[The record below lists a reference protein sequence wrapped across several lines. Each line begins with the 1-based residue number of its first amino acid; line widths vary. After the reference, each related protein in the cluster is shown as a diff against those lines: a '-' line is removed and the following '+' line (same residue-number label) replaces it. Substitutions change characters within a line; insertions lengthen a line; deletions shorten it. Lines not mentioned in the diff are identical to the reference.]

1 MAPRA
6 RNPRSLGEVTELIA
20 IILSFLD
27 NRSLA
32 RSARVSRKWSE
43 IALDILWREVD
54 DLHRLFS
61 TLCPF
66 AKPMKKMGEG
76 GRMLQSFKYK
86 RNISKQDWQRFA
98 RYSTR
103 VRRLVFNER
112 SPKYRTK
119 VIDNS
124 VFFLTSQTRP
134 LAGILPNLQTFVWHV
149 HNPDT
154 QLQSM
159 SLMHE
164 CIRAFDVQILPRGS
178 HSTQEIDFIWQIGAR
193 MPNLTHLT
201 LRRRGPVREL
211 EKDICRLHHG
221 GVSRLKD
228 LQEIALTGPDEGGM
242 GDSTDVVGFS
252 PALQDGAFPVLRRLS
267 FSALLPA
274 ATEFIES
281 HSSLPSSLDSTL
293 VELTVDF
300 IICPTV
306 PLTVPAP
313 DMDARPSIATF
324 RPLFACRRITSF
336 EFRWD
341 YPLHLQDDDMEE
353 FSLAWPGL
361 EHLMLNSEAVIEF
374 TSSALTLG
382 ALVPFA
388 NHCPRLRHLGLYLN
402 ADAPPSRMVDQPFR
416 SLQKLSV
423 GASSITAA
431 DAVAL
436 FLSQLCSPICQIV
449 SGLRWPDAYGL
460 ALDNAGIFDERRT
473 MICDFGEERGRVA
486 FLQRET
492 G

>member
-1 MAPRA
+1 M
-6 RNPRSLGEVTELIA
+6 
-20 IILSFLD
+20 
-27 NRSLA
+27 
-32 RSARVSRKWSE
+32 
-43 IALDILWREVD
+43 
-54 DLHRLFS
+54 
-61 TLCPF
+61 
-66 AKPMKKMGEG
+66 
-76 GRMLQSFKYK
+76 
-86 RNISKQDWQRFA
+86 
-98 RYSTR
+98 
-103 VRRLVFNER
+103 
-112 SPKYRTK
+112 
-119 VIDNS
+119 
-124 VFFLTSQTRP
+124 FFLTSQTRP
-134 LAGILPNLQTFVWHV
+134 LAGILPALQTFVWHV

-178 HSTQEIDFIWQIGAR
+178 YSTQEIDFIWQIGAR

-201 LRRRGPVREL
+201 LRRRGPVGEL
-211 EKDICRLHHG
+211 EKDICRLVKDLPKLQIVDIPLCG
-221 GVSRLKD
+221 STNSIMEELSRLAS
-228 LQEIALTGPDEGGM
+228 LQEIALAGPDEGGM
-242 GDSTDVVGFS
+242 GDSTDVMAFS
-252 PALQDGAFPVLRRLS
+252 PSLRDGAFPVLRRMS

-274 ATEFIES
+274 ATGFIES
-281 HSSLPSSLDSTL
+281 PFFPRRLTRLYVHATDVASPDLLQTFFSAVVRRCPRL
-293 VELTVDF
+293 VELAVDF

-306 PLTVPAP
+306 SLTVPAP
-313 DMDARPSIATF
+313 DMDARPSIASF
-324 RPLFACRRITSF
+324 RPLFACQRITSF

-341 YPLHLQDDDMEE
+341 YPLHLKDDDMEE

-361 EHLMLNSEAVIEF
+361 EHLMLNSETVIEF

-388 NHCPRLRHLGLYLN
+388 NHCPHLRHLGLYLN
-402 ADAPPSRMVDQPFR
+402 ADAPPSRTVDQPFK

-423 GASSITAA
+423 GASNVTAA
-431 DAVAL
+431 DSVAL

-473 MICDFGEERGRVA
+473 MICEFWVRWNEVAKVLPVVIKARREERGRVN